1 LYDLGEPQ
9 SRTGSPQDFS
19 GGFPQFQDQDQD
31 EEDKAEGKQG
41 LDNQDGLKVLPFEF
55 VALEACLEA
64 ACSCLESEVS
74 IFFLVQWIILSL
86 LLLLIKKNS
95 FSFALVLFSL
105 VYYFLF
111 LYHMCFKIRQRHWSR
126 RLIQP

>member
-1 LYDLGEPQ
+1 MYDLGEPQ
-9 SRTGSPQDFS
+9 SRTGSPQTFS
-19 GGFPQFQDQDQD
+19 GGFPQFQDQDED
-31 EEDKAEGKQG
+31 EEGKAEVKQG

-74 IFFLVQWIILSL
+74 IFFLVQWVILSL
-86 LLLLIKKNS
+86 LLL
-95 FSFALVLFSL
+95 FCTVLFTIS
-105 VYYFLF
+105 YFF
-111 LYHMCFKIRQRHWSR
+111 HMSFKIRQRHWSR